1 MRGKDVVLDGMS
13 ITYPNGFTAVHP
25 TDLKV
30 NAGEFFSILGP
41 SGCGKTTI
49 LRSVSGFVE
58 PSGGKVLIGGADQ
71 RGLGPNARPTALIF
85 QNLALFPL
93 MTIWEN
99 VAFGLESRGI
109 NKAERRKKAEELLD
123 LVALNDQADKTP
135 TELSGGQ
142 KQRVAIARA
151 LAVEPSVLL
160 LDEPLSALDLKLR
173 QHMRAELRSIQQK
186 TGVTFIYITHDQG
199 EALTMSDRI
208 AVMNEGR
215 IEQVGSGD
223 EIYSKPQT
231 SFVAS
236 FVGEV
241 NRFEGSITNLDG
253 DMAFVD
259 TPQGKLR
266 GKNPTGLVKGDKA
279 ILFVRPE
286 SVGFQPKSRRKEAK
300 FRNEIEA
307 KLVRR
312 DLEGAFINLQMVAG
326 ENNGEIPVAMHMT
339 NTGVP
344 IEIEP
349 NDTTKL
355 GFSCDSAIV
364 LPKGKL
370 ANTGREELG
379 EVSLANEAVE

>member
-1 MRGKDVVLDGMS
+1 MRGKDVILDGMS

-25 TDLKV
+25 TDLTV

-49 LRSVSGFVE
+49 LRSISGFVE
-58 PSGGKVLIGGADQ
+58 PTQGHVLIGKDDQ
-71 RGLGPNARPTALIF
+71 KGLGPNARPTALIF

-93 MTIWEN
+93 MSVWEN
-99 VAFGLESRGI
+99 IAFGLEARGMSKVQRRE
-109 NKAERRKKAEELLD
+109 KADELLD
-123 LVALNDQADKTP
+123 LVALGDQADKKP

-215 IEQVGSGD
+215 IEQVGNGD
-223 EIYSKPQT
+223 DVYSNPQT
-231 SFVAS
+231 AFVAS

-241 NRFEGSITNLDG
+241 NRFEGKIIKLQKNSALLETPFGTLLGRNPSKMKIG
-253 DMAFVD
+253 DTAF
-259 TPQGKLR
+259 
-266 GKNPTGLVKGDKA
+266 
-279 ILFVRPE
+279 LFVRPE
-286 SVGFQPKSRRKEAK
+286 NIGFQRKTKTGKYE
-300 FRNEIEA
+300 NELNA
-307 KLVRR
+307 RLLRR
-312 DLEGAFINLQMVAG
+312 DLEGPFINLHMQT
-326 ENNGEIPVAMHMT
+326 EAMSRTSHISMHLT
-339 NTGVP
+339 NTGNVMDLESGSAVN
-344 IEIEP
+344 I
-349 NDTTKL
+349 
-355 GFSCDSAIV
+355 GFDCKAAII
-364 LPKGKL
+364 LPKGQV
-370 ANTGREELG
+370 ASTG
-379 EVSLANEAVE
+379 NEDLTVPVILQDAAA